1 VSTKDVKP
9 ARLLLHGATNLSA
22 IVRCDACADV
32 YKYPALEAAQILT
45 QNAALR
51 SAKRQILTAFP
62 DIVGHQHA
70 HVTANVTLRQFHPMR
85 SNDGWIP

>member
-1 VSTKDVKP
+1 MSTKDVKP
-9 ARLLLHGATNLSA
+9 ARLHLHGDESLA
-22 IVRCDACADV
+22 IMRCDACADV

-62 DIVGHQHA
+62 DIAGHQHA